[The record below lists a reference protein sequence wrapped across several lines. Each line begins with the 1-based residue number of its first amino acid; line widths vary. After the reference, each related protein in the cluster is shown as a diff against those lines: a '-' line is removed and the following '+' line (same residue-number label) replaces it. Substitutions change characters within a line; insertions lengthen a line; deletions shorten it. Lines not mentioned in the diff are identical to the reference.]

1 MEIGRQACVRWSLVV
16 ALLSIADG
24 KSVDKLAFV
33 GRWLSPCCLPPME
46 IGRQACVRGSLLG
59 LAPVGENA
67 VVNAVEEGGNRL
79 VKSGVQ
85 KEGPRLSFLHATTSE
100 EVTFRVTW
108 VSSRMRYPLRGP
120 VGVVR
125 LGGKG
130 TVYYL

>member
-1 MEIGRQACVRWSLVV
+1 MGNRSTSLRSLVV
-16 ALLSIADG
+16 G
-24 KSVDKLAFV
+24 CRLAV
-33 GRWLSPCCLPPME
+33 CRRWE

-59 LAPVGENA
+59 LASVGEDV

-120 VGVVR
+120 IGVVR
-125 LGGKG
+125 LGEKG
-130 TVYYL
+130 TVYYR